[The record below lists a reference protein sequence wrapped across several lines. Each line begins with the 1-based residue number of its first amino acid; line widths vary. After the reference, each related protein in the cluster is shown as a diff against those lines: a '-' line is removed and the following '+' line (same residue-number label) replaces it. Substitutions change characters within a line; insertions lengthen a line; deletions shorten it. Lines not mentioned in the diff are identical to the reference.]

1 MLLAKNDKMNT
12 KKKALLLIGSPKKY
26 QSASEFTGGFLLALL
41 DEKGMRTEKLQM
53 LPLIQSEEGKN
64 ILLSAIDS
72 TDIIIFSCPLYIDS
86 MPHWVISTMELIVE
100 YRKKLNNPK
109 KQTFVAISNCGYPEA
124 KHNNVALAI
133 YRKFAKE
140 ADFKWAGGLAFGMAA
155 ATCVKISKKAGFLFQ
170 NVKKTLNITAD
181 ALIED
186 RYIPKEAY
194 ELMVKPFAP
203 AWFYIYSATTVGLF
217 TIIKN
222 RAWNINSRPY
232 CKKVI

>member
-1 MLLAKNDKMNT
+1 MNT
-12 KKKALLLIGSPKKY
+12 KKKALLLIGSPKKF

-41 DEKGMRTEKLQM
+41 EEKGMQTEKLQI
-53 LPLIQSEEGKN
+53 LPLIQSKEGKN
-64 ILLSAIDS
+64 KLLLSIAS

-86 MPHWVISTMELIVE
+86 MPHWVITAMELIVE
-100 YRKKLNNPK
+100 YRKKLSNPK
-109 KQTFVAISNCGYPEA
+109 KQSFIAISNCGYPEA

-155 ATCVKISKKAGFLFQ
+155 AMCVKISKRVSFLFQ
-170 NVKKTLNITAD
+170 NMKKTLKITAD
-181 ALIED
+181 ALMED
-186 RYIPKEAY
+186 RHIPKKAF

-203 AWFYIYSATTVGLF
+203 AWFYVYSATTVGLF

-222 RAWNINSRPY
+222 RAWNINRRPY
-232 CKKVI
+232 CKKESI